1 MRCNNLYSASALGID
16 GFLHSRERVNM
27 QITNLESFKAK
38 MQEFVE
44 DQSSKNLIFTEDLKN
59 FIHATKDQ
67 SDVKLLAKMIE
78 KFNSQSKEVRFG
90 NFVFGPPV
98 MRLFYH
104 LKDPETALAMFQDE
118 SLSGFFDQ
126 LVSYQ
131 IILDLLFISERYQDV
146 LDTFEIIKSRQV
158 QGGRFP
164 KHVIVLALGACYKLN
179 TKASLDFASKLF
191 REAND
196 AGHIPMRRGVTFL
209 ATLALQQSS
218 PHVALE
224 VVSNVRQQ
232 NYLTIRTIK
241 ALALAD
247 LKRFDDVVPIL
258 RSVLEIDN
266 PLITKQTFP
275 SDSIEKLKKAFEGNT
290 NKDLQADFL
299 KVVGFLEK
307 HGHISQ
313 STLDDILCAEIQQ
326 TAQVPGNDRY
336 QRDNNRDYNRDYN
349 NNSNNNR
356 EEYGRRDNRRGFQ
369 KRDFDYPSGNTRRP
383 GLHELN

>member
-1 MRCNNLYSASALGID
+1 
-16 GFLHSRERVNM
+16 M
-27 QITNLESFKAK
+27 QITNLEGFKAK

-44 DQSSKNLIFTEDLKN
+44 DENSKNLIFTEDLKN

-67 SDVKLLAKMIE
+67 SDVNLLTKMIE
-78 KFNSQSKEVRFG
+78 KFNSQSKEIRFG

-104 LKDPETALAMFQDE
+104 LKDPETALTLFKDE

-126 LVSYQ
+126 LISYQ
-131 IILDLLFISERYQDV
+131 LILDMLFTNKRYQDV

-158 QGGRFP
+158 QGGRYP

-179 TKASLDFASKLF
+179 TKASLDIASKLF
-191 REAND
+191 TDAND

-209 ATLALQQSS
+209 AALALQQSA

-224 VVSNVRQQ
+224 VVTNVRQQ

-247 LKRFDDVVPIL
+247 LKRFDGVVPIL

-266 PLITKQTFP
+266 PLIAKQTFP
-275 SDSIEKLKKAFEGNT
+275 SDSIEQLKKAFEGNT
-290 NKDLQADFL
+290 NKDLQSDFL

-349 NNSNNNR
+349 NNNNNYNNR

-369 KRDFDYPSGNTRRP
+369 KREFDYPSGRTGRP